1 MSDVNFYESGRDIGR
16 ELAAMGGR
24 AILDEVG
31 EIGVSTAKKWV
42 DGVLD
47 GLAEKGEQP
56 KSIAISPELAMAFRD
71 ATSKRNAPTYRGV
84 ALIKET
90 SICTLSIA
98 VFG

>member
-1 MSDVNFYESGRDIGR
+1 MSDANFYNSGRDIGR

-24 AILDEVG
+24 ALMDNVAD
-31 EIGVSTAKKWV
+31 IGIRTAKEWV

-56 KSIAISPELAMAFRD
+56 KSIAISPELALAFRD
-71 ATSKRNAPTYRGV
+71 ATSKRSAPTYRGILLV
-84 ALIKET
+84 KEP
-90 SICTLSIA
+90 SLSTLSIV